1 MELAGTPIDKATL
14 VAHLLEENVDLCDGD
29 EIFFAAYDFVI
40 LRRPEWEYEY
50 CDAWATRVAMNLA
63 MEFEST

>member
-1 MELAGTPIDKATL
+1 MEPIDKKTL
-14 VAHLLEENVDLCDGD
+14 VAHLIENDVDLCDAD

-50 CDAWATRVAMNLA
+50 CEAWATRVSYNIA
-63 MEFEST
+63 MELETA